1 MGSARYGD
9 HLPRSPAAVLDD
21 ALLPSALIQCDH
33 GAIKP
38 AQKLTRPHL
47 LKWVRE
53 QVAAGHA
60 VHTVYEACGFGYWKA
75 ARPQ

>member
-1 MGSARYGD
+1 M
-9 HLPRSPAAVLDD
+9 AA
-21 ALLPSALIQCDH
+21 SALRSRFALGLDVDLNYCVTAIQCDH

-38 AQKLTRPHL
+38 AQKLTRPQL

-60 VHTVYEACGFGYWKA
+60 VHTV
-75 ARPQ
+75 